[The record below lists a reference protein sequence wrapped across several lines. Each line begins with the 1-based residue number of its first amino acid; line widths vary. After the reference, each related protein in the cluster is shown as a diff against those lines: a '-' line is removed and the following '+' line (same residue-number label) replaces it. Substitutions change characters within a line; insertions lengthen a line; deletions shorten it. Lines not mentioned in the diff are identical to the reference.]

1 MNQLPMAFAITAG
14 ITKGAIMVIN
24 SLTILIVAGIGL
36 GMYLSFRLGYEI
48 GYDRGMTQG
57 RVAIRRYYE
66 QVQK

>member
-1 MNQLPMAFAITAG
+1 MQILQ
-14 ITKGAIMVIN
+14 GALIMVIN

-36 GMYLSFRLGYEI
+36 AMYLSFRLGYEI

-57 RVAIRRYYE
+57 RVAIRKYYE

>member
-1 MNQLPMAFAITAG
+1 
-14 ITKGAIMVIN
+14 MVIN

-36 GMYLSFRLGYEI
+36 GMYLSFRLGFEI

-57 RVAIRRYYE
+57 RVAIRKYYE

>member
-1 MNQLPMAFAITAG
+1 
-14 ITKGAIMVIN
+14 MVIN

-36 GMYLSFRLGYEI
+36 AMYLSFRLGFEI

-57 RVAIRRYYE
+57 RVALRRYYE